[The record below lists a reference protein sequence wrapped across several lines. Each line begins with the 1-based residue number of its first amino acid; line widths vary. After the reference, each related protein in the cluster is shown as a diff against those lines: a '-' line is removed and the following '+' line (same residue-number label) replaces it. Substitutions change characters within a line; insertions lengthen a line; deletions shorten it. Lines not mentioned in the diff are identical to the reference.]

1 MLTAL
6 AAALAYLIA
15 TRALAR
21 NVFNPDADN
30 SSALR
35 IGLLGALL
43 HGALHARLWWLAG
56 GADLHFFA
64 ALSLVALGMAGLT
77 STLGRRQR
85 LDTLGVVVFPLAALA
100 ALALASIGDRSAS
113 TDLLDW
119 RIGLHAWLALLA
131 YATLAL
137 AALLAI
143 MLWLQERALR
153 ARQFTRL
160 LRALP
165 PLTQLETLLFRTIS
179 VGFVLLTLTLIT
191 GAVFV
196 ENLFAQHLVHKT
208 VLSILSWALF
218 GILLLGRHL
227 RGWRGRRAVRFT
239 LSAMLLL
246 LLAFFGSKLVLEM
259 VLMRG

>member
-30 SSALR
+30 SNALR
-35 IGLLGALL
+35 LGLFGALL
-43 HGALHARLWWLAG
+43 HGALHAQLWWRAG

-77 STLGRRQR
+77 GTFGRRQR
-85 LDTLGVVVFPLAALA
+85 LDALGVVVFPLAALT
-100 ALALASIGDRSAS
+100 ALALAGTGS
-113 TDLLDW
+113 TGIAALDW

-143 MLWLQERALR
+143 MLWMQERALR

-165 PLTQLETLLFRTIS
+165 PLTQLETLLFRTIT
-179 VGFVLLTLTLIT
+179 VGFALLTLTLIT
-191 GAVFV
+191 GVLFV

-208 VLSILSWALF
+208 VLSILSWAMF

-227 RGWRGRRAVRFT
+227 RGWRGRRAVRLT
-239 LSAMLLL
+239 LGAMLLL
-246 LLAFFGSKLVLEM
+246 LLAFFGSKLVLEL
-259 VLMRG
+259 VLTRG